1 MNEFNQLAG
10 RRKWLPVAIT
20 LLAFVALG
28 VSSYLTWATWQKST
42 VVGCTGASLVD
53 CDEVLSS
60 SGSTWLG
67 IPVSLLGAITYLG
80 ILAVVWPAVLRGG
93 WLMTALLTLA
103 MMAAGAGV
111 WFIVSQ
117 AFIVQHFCMYCM
129 TVHVCGLLICT
140 AATLLIRGEGA
151 APNIEHMRSFFTDD
165 APAREPAGGT
175 ALQPVIASVLASI
188 GLAALIGGQMF
199 FAPAGM
205 EVVEDIPLPV
215 HDAPVDSVAGI
226 PDDDEESTV
235 EPAAEP
241 SIASLPEQSAE
252 RDDSVETADLFGEPA
267 VATAVEVAEDLSS
280 TIAEDHT
287 NASTVTEDIAETTPP
302 SDEEVAPA
310 EPAGEAVFASDE
322 LSSGPSGRETPAPT
336 AVAPADGT
344 IVLGNGLGGRSFE
357 ELFGEPPGDTILP
370 AEAQT
375 QAPLPAEA
383 QTQAPTAAA
392 APRKFRV
399 RHLRHEIDVEAGP
412 VLGNPYGS
420 RRLVEML
427 DYTCPHCR
435 KLHPFIEAA
444 VERYGDQ
451 LGVVIYHVPLS
462 RKCNQQVKIEHASHA
477 NACDYARLAYG
488 VWKLAPAKFAEYH
501 DWLMTG
507 ERAPPVYDAKR
518 KAMEL
523 AGSEVLTDKSIEI
536 ESSQR
541 VGVFAADLDVLQV
554 GLPALIYDAGIIKG
568 LPNSQDEWFRVLE
581 QRLGLTP
588 RATTPLN

>member
-10 RRKWLPVAIT
+10 PRKWLTVAIT
-20 LLAFVALG
+20 LLALVALG

-42 VVGCTGASLVD
+42 VVGCTGDSLVD

-111 WFIVSQ
+111 WFIISQ

-151 APNIEHMRSFFTDD
+151 EPNIEHMRSLFTLD

-175 ALQPVIASVLASI
+175 TLQPVIASVLASI

-215 HDAPVDSVAGI
+215 PEAPVEVAAETPI
-226 PDDDEESTV
+226 LEE
-235 EPAAEP
+235 EPTKQAAAEP
-241 SIASLPEQSAE
+241 ATAPTADEPPQ
-252 RDDSVETADLFGEPA
+252 RTDSVETADLFGEPA
-267 VATAVEVAEDLSS
+267 VATAVEVAEDLSP
-280 TIAEDHT
+280 TTAEHHS
-287 NASTVTEDIAETTPP
+287 NASAVTEDIAEATPP

-322 LSSGPSGRETPAPT
+322 LSSGPSGSETPAPT
-336 AVAPADGT
+336 AVAPADGA

-357 ELFGEPPGDTILP
+357 ELFGEAPGDTILP

-375 QAPLPAEA
+375 Q
-383 QTQAPTAAA
+383 TPTAAA
-392 APRKFRV
+392 VPRTFRFKY
-399 RHLRHEIDVEAGP
+399 LRQAVDVEAGP
-412 VLGNPYGS
+412 VLGNPYGT

-435 KLHPFIEAA
+435 KLHPFVVAA
-444 VERYGDQ
+444 VKRYGDQ
-451 LGVVIYHVPLS
+451 LGIVIYHVPLS

-488 VWKLAPAKFAEYH
+488 VWKLAPEKFAEYH

-523 AGSEVLTDKSIEI
+523 AGSDVLTDKSIEI

-554 GLPALIYDAGIIKG
+554 GLPVLIYDAGIIKG

-581 QRLGLTP
+581 QRLGVTP